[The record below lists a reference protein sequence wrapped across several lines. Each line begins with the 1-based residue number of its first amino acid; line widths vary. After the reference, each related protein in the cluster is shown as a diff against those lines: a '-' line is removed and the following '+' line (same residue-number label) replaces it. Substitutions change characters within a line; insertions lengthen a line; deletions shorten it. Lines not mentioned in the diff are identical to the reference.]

1 MGEEVEA
8 EGVPRLRPSSVGQPT
23 APQVVVEALGTRVHV
38 FSPELESQGQL
49 PQEFDV
55 VSQMLVQTQL
65 RRPEAS
71 WCFGNTGV
79 GKVRPIPLAAL
90 SMENDPKE
98 VAHIMPRKIVA
109 SNMSGRQSGASPGR
123 RR

>member
-8 EGVPRLRPSSVGQPT
+8 EGVLRLRPSSVGQPT

-38 FSPELESQGQL
+38 FSPEFEA
-49 PQEFDV
+49 D
-55 VSQMLVQTQL
+55 SQMLVQTQL

-79 GKVRPIPLAAL
+79 GKVPPIPLAAL